1 MPTLVTVP
9 PATGA
14 KSHARGPEPLLMV
27 LVGGVVV
34 CAEAVEVPRYSTET
48 IDARSKTAA
57 DGKIKARTSRM
68 GEPPRDVVAKR
79 QRHIECPD
87 AGLVMVCAELVAA
100 HAGQLACARPLLNV
114 EM

>member
-14 KSHARGPEPLLMV
+14 KSHARGPELLLIV
-27 LVGGVVV
+27 LVGGVVI

-57 DGKIKARTSRM
+57 DGKIRTRTNRM
-68 GEPPRDVVAKR
+68 R
-79 QRHIECPD
+79 
-87 AGLVMVCAELVAA
+87 GL
-100 HAGQLACARPLLNV
+100 R
-114 EM
+114 EMW